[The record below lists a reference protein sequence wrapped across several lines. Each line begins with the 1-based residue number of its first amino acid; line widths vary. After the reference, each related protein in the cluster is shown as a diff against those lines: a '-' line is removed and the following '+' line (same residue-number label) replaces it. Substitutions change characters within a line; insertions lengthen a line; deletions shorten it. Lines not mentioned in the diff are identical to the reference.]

1 MPLIYS
7 GLSQLAPLLNR
18 IFFYPA
24 KNHYFSVDLMQLM
37 MLGLHDVQYLYEFL
51 FWLVTFLILRLV
63 WHKPKVRLGY
73 GYFVAALN
81 VFAIAMYTLSS
92 LSGQMSRLDAF
103 AFGFLH
109 AMVSVV
115 MLTLIH
121 KEVNLEKQKES

>member
-1 MPLIYS
+1 MKL
-7 GLSQLAPLLNR
+7 
-18 IFFYPA
+18 
-24 KNHYFSVDLMQLM
+24 V
-37 MLGLHDVQYLYEFL
+37 MLGLHDIQYLYEFL
-51 FWLVTFLILRLV
+51 FWLITFLILRLV
-63 WHKPKVRLGY
+63 WHKPKVRLSY

-121 KEVNLEKQKES
+121 KEVAIEKKRIEEGLNHEK